1 MVRNQVQIPPQN
13 VQSICYALNLSLT
26 WEDFFIAKQVK
37 RRDNYI
43 FELELWNFVYM

>member
-26 WEDFFIAKQVK
+26 WEDFFIATSEKE
-37 RRDNYI
+37 R
-43 FELELWNFVYM
+43 